1 MQFVQGY
8 RSKGLSESERSGA
21 VGKTVIIGF
30 GNLLMGDD
38 GAGIHLIQKLATQAL
53 PPQVELLDGGVSS
66 FAALAELRTATQGI
80 LIDAMTGGGT
90 PGDIYR
96 LTTDQLP
103 DQPCAQMLSV
113 HDFSLLDSLQ
123 RAKQAGELPPVI
135 IYGIEPAALELGME
149 LSMPAA
155 RAVDIVIAKIMTDLD
170 SIIR

>member
-1 MQFVQGY
+1 MVC
-8 RSKGLSESERSGA
+8 RNPKGALLLAR
-21 VGKTVIIGF
+21 VLIIGF

-38 GAGIHLIQKLATQAL
+38 GAGIHLIQKLATQVL

-66 FAALAELRTATQGI
+66 FAALAELRAATQGI

-123 RAKQAGELPPVI
+123 RAKQAAELPPVI
-135 IYGIEPAALELGME
+135 IYGIEPAELELGME
-149 LSMPAA
+149 LSTPAA
-155 RAVDIVIAKIMTDLD
+155 LAVDRVITRIMDDLRA
-170 SIIR
+170 II

>member
-1 MQFVQGY
+1 MARV
-8 RSKGLSESERSGA
+8 L
-21 VGKTVIIGF
+21 IIGF

-66 FAALAELRTATQGI
+66 FAALAELRTATKGI

-113 HDFSLLDSLQ
+113 HDFSLLDSLR

-135 IYGIEPAALELGME
+135 IYGIEPSTLELGME
-149 LSMPAA
+149 LSTPAA
-155 RAVDIVIAKIMTDLD
+155 LAVDRVITKIMDDLRA
-170 SIIR
+170 II